1 MGKCKIYKAL
11 AHTDLLT
18 RDICHAHTDM
28 TYSHTDPTLL
38 LFLADREILYCE
50 IASNNKPHQQTNE
63 NKISYTVSQKSNVEF
78 VQ

>member
-18 RDICHAHTDM
+18 RDICHA
-28 TYSHTDPTLL
+28 HTDPTLL